1 MSGPI
6 PMPVIPSI
14 NEHDLS
20 RTSESQFTPCAWALH
35 GSFDLLCF
43 WWVLVAIVLRLLS
56 PVPSVATVP
65 VCLAAGLLAL
75 TAWRLQ
81 RGRPEAVLEGALA
94 LQKRAEDK
102 AFGWINAGTYS
113 AVFLL
118 FLILPRFGLQ
128 NYIFPGFVA
137 LLGLHFFPMP
147 TLYRH
152 TSNIVAGAC
161 MIAWAVFCALVFK
174 ADGNREA
181 AYVALGAG
189 TILWSSSAWA
199 IVTAK
204 RLFQVARAEAV

>member
-1 MSGPI
+1 MISPEQANRNLLRAHG
-6 PMPVIPSI
+6 
-14 NEHDLS
+14 
-20 RTSESQFTPCAWALH
+20 RCTGALIFSVF
-35 GSFDLLCF
+35 GGC
-43 WWVLVAIVLRLLS
+43 WWLLS
-56 PVPSVATVP
+56 CAYFHRFHPVATVP

-102 AFGWINAGTYS
+102 AFGWSNAGTYS